1 MNINQISIYMEDKT
15 LVPGTVLR
23 GETYTYTIQKVLG
36 QGSFGITY
44 LATTQVKVAGA
55 LGALETTMQVAVKEF
70 FMREVNGREGS
81 TVTTGSQGGLYEKY
95 KEKFIRESRNLSR
108 LDHPHIVKVLEAFE
122 ANNTAYY
129 SMEFLDGGSLDRL
142 IAQKGGLPEAECVK
156 YVRQIGGALSYMHAH
171 KMLHLDLKP
180 GNLMLRRNG
189 DVVLIDFGLSKQYD
203 KEGKPETST
212 TVGGG
217 TPGYAPIEQVH
228 YREGKDFPVTMDV
241 YALGATL
248 FKMLTGVCPPEA
260 SEILNDGF
268 PAYELQKR
276 KVSEALIACM
286 AKAMAA
292 RKSDRYQSVQAMLDG
307 LEKESAG
314 GSGHGADGSEGTE
327 FREDKEEKKE
337 RKKPVNGGRKYAVG
351 GLAIGLAIGL
361 GIYWMMSRSA
371 SSSGTVAEEVPA
383 ADTSA
388 LVAAVQDIQGTLS
401 PDTAETE
408 DVSHEEPAKL
418 QPEEE
423 EEAEQSSPSRKPEK
437 KPDKKPQPNKVQP
450 STTVKV
456 PVTLAPGEDFD
467 YVGEYADG
475 LAVVRHKGKYGFVN
489 EEKEIVIPIQ
499 YDAVGGEYD
508 FQHNY
513 NVNDKEVWFPN
524 FLMPVCRNGKWGLID
539 REGKEVIP
547 LIYDD
552 VDDSPFVPISTS
564 REEYYWAK
572 KGDLYGCVTL
582 SGDVVIPFVYQSRIN
597 FYGDEPAKVKKDG
610 KWGFINRKNETVV
623 PFIYDSTRG
632 FGYNGTLAQVSRNGK
647 YGFIDREGNVRIPL
661 QFDFA
666 DDFEGGLAGVV
677 KDGKLGF
684 VDEQGTLV
692 IPYRYDVVKS
702 SDGDGSN
709 LSLVQFTAPGVS
721 LARLDGKW
729 GLIDKTGK
737 AVTPFKYD
745 DVRMTSSSGCFCV
758 MLDGKE
764 IYLDSKGREYKDEQ
778 EARAHNR

>member
-1 MNINQISIYMEDKT
+1 
-15 LVPGTVLR
+15 
-23 GETYTYTIQKVLG
+23 
-36 QGSFGITY
+36 
-44 LATTQVKVAGA
+44 
-55 LGALETTMQVAVKEF
+55 
-70 FMREVNGREGS
+70 
-81 TVTTGSQGGLYEKY
+81 
-95 KEKFIRESRNLSR
+95 
-108 LDHPHIVKVLEAFE
+108 
-122 ANNTAYY
+122 
-129 SMEFLDGGSLDRL
+129 
-142 IAQKGGLPEAECVK
+142 
-156 YVRQIGGALSYMHAH
+156 MHAH

-217 TPGYAPIEQVH
+217 TPGYAPIEQAH
-228 YREGKDFPVTMDV
+228 YHEGKDFPVTMDV
-241 YALGATL
+241 YALGGTL

-268 PAYELQKR
+268 PAYELQTR
-276 KVSEALIACM
+276 KVSEALIACV
-286 AKAMAA
+286 AKTMAA
-292 RKSDRYQSVQAMLDG
+292 RKWDRYQSVQAMLDG

-337 RKKPVNGGRKYAVG
+337 SKKPVNGGRKYAVG

-361 GIYWMMSRSA
+361 GVYWMVSRPE
-371 SSSGTVAEEVPA
+371 SSSGTVAEEVPV

-388 LVAAVQDIQGTLS
+388 LVAAVQDIQGTLT
-401 PDTAETE
+401 PDTANTE
-408 DVSHEEPAKL
+408 VVSSEEPAREEPVKL
-418 QPEEE
+418 QPEKEE
-423 EEAEQSSPSRKPEK
+423 EEVQPVTPSRKPEK
-437 KPDKKPQPNKVQP
+437 KPESKPEPKKEQPA
-450 STTVKV
+450 TTVKV
-456 PVTLAPGEDFD
+456 PVTLAPGETFD

-508 FQHNY
+508 FLQNDR
-513 NVNDKEVWFPN
+513 VNDRKKWYDHY
-524 FLMPVCRNGKWGLID
+524 LMPVCQNGKWGLID
-539 REGKEVIP
+539 REGKEVVP

-552 VDDSPFVPISTS
+552 VEDSPFVSASAS

-610 KWGFINRKNETVV
+610 KWGFINKKNETVI

-632 FGYNGTLAQVSRNGK
+632 FPYDGNLAQVSRNGK

-666 DDFEGGLAGVV
+666 DDFEHGLAGVV

-684 VDEQGTLV
+684 VNEQGTLV
-692 IPYRYDVVKS
+692 IPYRYDVVMS
-702 SDGDGSN
+702 SDGNGDA
-709 LSLVQFTAPGVS
+709 LSMAWFTDPGVS
-721 LARLDGKW
+721 LARLNGKW

-737 AVTPFKYD
+737 TVAPFKYD
-745 DVRMTSSSGCFCV
+745 KVISASSTGYFTV
-758 MLDGKE
+758 VLDGKE
-764 IYLDSKGREYKDEQ
+764 LCLDYNGKEYKDEK